1 MFIYSSILLYSA
13 LYISQITAQTCAA
26 GADNGPCL
34 NGVCFAGTT
43 CLTALDICCSD
54 TGIIPDTTL
63 ASTVAS
69 TLASDSSVAST
80 VTSITSASLA
90 SSATT
95 TTSATCVDKLNPR
108 TGVSDCSMRASLCN
122 DPTYLTVMTEQCP
135 RTCGRCSSSSGTI
148 TTCVDKVNPTTGV
161 SDCPSLSYLCNN
173 AAYTTLMTEQCPRTC
188 NKCSSTGVSSATTTS
203 TTCVDKVNPRTGT
216 SDCPMRSSL
225 CLDSNYIALMRTE
238 CPRTCGFCTSTGST
252 VSGTATVATVTS
264 ATATTRAAG
273 TCVDAINPRTGV
285 SDCPQRV
292 SLCNDSVYRDLMQS
306 QCPLTCGLC

>member
-148 TTCVDKVNPTTGV
+148 TT
-161 SDCPSLSYLCNN
+161 
-173 AAYTTLMTEQCPRTC
+173 
-188 NKCSSTGVSSATTTS
+188 TTS